1 MTKVKE
7 NPFIRA
13 YVNGKKAAFLY
24 RPEDNKF
31 YLLSYVRSWNDDG
44 INQIGENNLPVGC
57 GFSRRSFHYIKI
69 IYTSDFND
77 NIEEDTWDS
86 VSRYFLRL
94 NIIESVV
101 LEGSE
106 QYNEIVN
113 RVVTRRRN
121 NANNSTIT
129 QPVIPDATY
138 EHESIDF
145 YNSHYSTNHIYQG
158 RNGYHTSHASGY
170 LNRNIVGYTGY
181 KIGVELEVVTPD
193 RDAFDSA
200 ISKKSNWFTRESD
213 GSIGSLGIEYIT
225 VPLIPDDARN
235 PQTWNGLIDFLK
247 SIGAKSW
254 NTGTCGLH
262 VHIGR
267 EMLGDTEYER
277 QMTLGKTLLF
287 YQGVLN
293 GSSQARKVFGREFCY
308 RQPNEKTKAFETA
321 DYLGWSTL
329 NSKQVF
335 DVISK
340 KGIEERNSNR
350 YFAINTT
357 NAQTIEFRKGKG
369 SINVSRIIAI
379 ITYCESIINFCKQTQ
394 EIDKLTEDNFQTW
407 IKQNIPN
414 NNPLMMYLGFLDS
427 DV

>member
-7 NPFIRA
+7 NPFIKA
-13 YVNGKKAAFLY
+13 YVNGKKAAFIY
-24 RPEDNKF
+24 RPEDNKV
-31 YLLSYVRSWNDDG
+31 YLLSYVRTWNDDEM
-44 INQIGENNLPVGC
+44 NPIGENNLPVGC
-57 GFSRRSFHYIKI
+57 GFSRRSFHYIKAVLVYTYNESSWETLSQI
-69 IYTSDFND
+69 ITREFDFIN
-77 NIEEDTWDS
+77 S
-86 VSRYFLRL
+86 
-94 NIIESVV
+94 II

-113 RVVTRRRN
+113 RIVTRRRN

-158 RNGYHTSHASGY
+158 RNDYHDSHANGY

-181 KIGVELEVVTPD
+181 RIGVELEVVAPN
-193 RDAFDSA
+193 REAFESA
-200 ISKKSNWFTRESD
+200 ISKKSNWFTREYD
-213 GSIGSLGIEYIT
+213 GSLGGNGIEYIT

-235 PQTWNGLIDFLK
+235 PQTWKKLIEFLK

-267 EMLGDTEYER
+267 EMLGDSEYER

-293 GSSQARKVFGREFCY
+293 DSSQAKKVFGRESCY

-340 KGIEERNSNR
+340 KGIEERNRNR

-407 IKQNIPN
+407 IKRNIPN
-414 NNPLMMYLGFLDS
+414 DNPLMMYLGFLDS

>member
-7 NPFIRA
+7 NPFIKA

-24 RPEDNKF
+24 RPEDNKL
-31 YLLSYVRSWNDDG
+31 YLLSYVRSWNDDEM
-44 INQIGENNLPVGC
+44 NPIGENNLPVGC
-57 GFSRRSFHYIKI
+57 GFSRRSFHYIKKVLVY
-69 IYTSDFND
+69 IY
-77 NIEEDTWDS
+77 EDSSWET
-86 VSRYFLRL
+86 LRQSIL
-94 NIIESVV
+94 INSNFIDRIV
-101 LEGSE
+101 LEGTDD
-106 QYNEIVN
+106 YNEIVN

-121 NANNSTIT
+121 NANNPTIT

-145 YNSHYSTNHIYQG
+145 YNSHYSTNRIYQG
-158 RNGYHTSHASGY
+158 RNDYHDSHANGY

-181 KIGVELEVVTPD
+181 KIGVELEVVTPG
-193 RDAFDSA
+193 REPFENA
-200 ISKKSNWFTRESD
+200 ISKKSNWFTREYD
-213 GSIGSLGIEYIT
+213 GSIGGYGIEYIT

-235 PQTWNGLIDFLK
+235 PQTWKKLIEFLK

-267 EMLGDTEYER
+267 EMLGDSEYER

-293 GSSQARKVFGREFCY
+293 DSSQARKVFGRESCY

-340 KGIEERNSNR
+340 KGIEERNRNR

-407 IKQNIPN
+407 IKRNIPN
-414 NNPLMMYLGFLDS
+414 DNPLMMYLGFLDS